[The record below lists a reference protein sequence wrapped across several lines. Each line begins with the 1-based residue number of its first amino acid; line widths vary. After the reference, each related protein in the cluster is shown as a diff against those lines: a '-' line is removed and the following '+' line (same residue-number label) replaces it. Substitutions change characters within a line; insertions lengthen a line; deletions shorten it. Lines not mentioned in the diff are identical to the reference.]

1 MLYHFSEESD
11 IKRFVPR
18 ENPNREGFPPV
29 VWAIDE
35 EHQFTYFFPRNCPRI
50 VVRATPDMSEEDR
63 ERFFG
68 QSLATTIITIES
80 RWYARVTD
88 CTIYRYSFE
97 EDLFELYDETAGYYI
112 SSHTII
118 PAAATPVN
126 RLVDRLLEMGIEL
139 RVTPNLYPLRAAI
152 LRSSFQSFGIH
163 RFNQAV
169 KP

>member
-18 ENPNREGFPPV
+18 ENPNREGFPAV

-50 VVRATPDMSEEDR
+50 VVRDAPDMSEEDR
-63 ERFFG
+63 GRFFG
-68 QSLATTIITIES
+68 QSLANTIITIES
-80 RWYARVTD
+80 RWYARVRD
-88 CTIYRYSFE
+88 CTIYRYAFE
-97 EDLFELYDETAGYYI
+97 EDLFELYDKTAGYYI
-112 SSHTII
+112 SSEINITV
-118 PAAATPVN
+118 AVTPLN
-126 RLVDRLLEMGIEL
+126 NLVDRLLELGIEL
-139 RVTPNLYPLRAAI
+139 RVTPNLYPLHDAI

-163 RFNQAV
+163 RFNQAL

>member
-1 MLYHFSEESD
+1 MLYHFSEESE

-118 PAAATPVN
+118 PASVTPVN

-139 RVTPNLYPLRAAI
+139 RVTPNLSPLRDAI